1 MQKQLSEVLQ
11 VLHWLNCQMSV
22 WFLERQYLSNGLRV
36 EAAFALGWVNLFC
49 LEGGLHGNHKNSA
62 FPTSSTYSRPNFLLC
77 CWKKNLVYSVH
88 QYNVCVCVCI
98 LFSSFKTMLHK
109 LWFYTCKDRRNY
121 MERAW
126 RRWNVWSCAQSKVLS
141 NADTYILT
149 VVLACEILRGTDIF
163 KRRNKTK
170 QTDAIWM
177 SLKFRRGNPLPHTSS
192 SPIPPQKTNPNLFV
206 VSEKLRFM

>member
-11 VLHWLNCQMSV
+11 VLHWLNCQMAV

-77 CWKKNLVYSVH
+77 CWKKKLVYSVH
-88 QYNVCVCVCI
+88 HYNVCVCVCI
-98 LFSSFKTMLHK
+98 LFSSFKTMLCK
-109 LWFYTCKDRRNY
+109 LWFYTCKDRRKY

-126 RRWNVWSCAQSKVLS
+126 RRWNLWSCAQSKVLS
-141 NADTYILT
+141 IMDPSILI
-149 VVLACEILRGTDIF
+149 VVLACEILRGMDKF

-177 SLKFRRGNPLPHTSS
+177 SLKFRRGNPLPHTSP
-192 SPIPPQKTNPNLFV
+192 SPTPPKKTKPKPVCGFR
-206 VSEKLRFM
+206 KA